1 MSVVHQETATTIE
14 YPESDG
20 KPMGETDVHI
30 ELIINLRCALR
41 DFFRNAAD
49 VYVGSNL
56 VLYYVE
62 GDPAKRIEPDVF
74 FVRGVGKGAR
84 RVYKLWEEGRPPDVV
99 FEISSRGT
107 WQEDLQKKWQ
117 LYAQLG
123 VREYFIFDP
132 ERDYLI
138 EPLVGY
144 RLEDGQ
150 YVRMEVEGGRLRS
163 KALGLELVDTGE
175 TLRLYD
181 PQAERFLPTPAE
193 ESESLRAE
201 AAARRQAEAEANQ
214 LREELERLRRAA
226 DVK

>member
-30 ELIINLRCALR
+30 ELIIDLRCALR

-56 VLYYVE
+56 LLYYLE

-74 FVRGVGKGAR
+74 FVRGVSKGAR

-163 KALGLELVDTGE
+163 EALGLELVDTGE

-181 PQAERFLPTPAE
+181 PQAQRFLPTPTE
-193 ESESLRAE
+193 ESD
-201 AAARRQAEAEANQ
+201 ARRQAEAEANQ

>member
-30 ELIINLRCALR
+30 ELIIDLRCALR

-56 VLYYVE
+56 LLYYVE
-62 GDPAKRIEPDVF
+62 GNPAKRIEPDVF

-163 KALGLELVDTGE
+163 EALGLELVDTGE

-181 PQAERFLPTPAE
+181 PQAQRLLPTPTE
-193 ESESLRAE
+193 ESD
-201 AAARRQAEAEANQ
+201 ARRQAEAEANQ
-214 LREELERLRRAA
+214 LRKELERLRRAN

>member
-1 MSVVHQETATTIE
+1 MSVVHQETAATIE

-56 VLYYVE
+56 LFYYVE
-62 GDPAKRIEPDVF
+62 GDPGKRIEPDVF

-163 KALGLELVDTGE
+163 EALGLELVDTGE

-181 PQAERFLPTPAE
+181 PQAQRFLPTPTE
-193 ESESLRAE
+193 ESD
-201 AAARRQAEAEANQ
+201 ARRQAEAEAIQ
-214 LREELERLRRAA
+214 LREELERLRRAN